1 MCFILTVFRLLRAVR
16 RGFGERG
23 KIPLRTPFSAGFS
36 GRMSTAGLLTRYRTD
51 AFPSRAGTVAKS
63 VGPRHVTHSSGN
75 CCRIARHSHLILQV
89 LAYLPEPLRDKSTL
103 FSAEVTEFSPALQEA
118 LGRLLPQLSE
128 RLAGPSEARLRQ
140 LLAHPST
147 ALFVAETEDR
157 MVGVL
162 TLGWYDAPSGRK
174 AWIEDVVVDATARG
188 GGIGR
193 ALVEEARGLALKIGA
208 DRLLLTSNPRRTA
221 ARALYRKCGFNEA
234 ETSVFVFKMDRE

>member
-1 MCFILTVFRLLRAVR
+1 M
-16 RGFGERG
+16 
-23 KIPLRTPFSAGFS
+23 PLSV
-36 GRMSTAGLLTRYRTD
+36 YR
-51 AFPSRAGTVAKS
+51 
-63 VGPRHVTHSSGN
+63 
-75 CCRIARHSHLILQV
+75 
-89 LAYLPEPLRDKSTL
+89 
-103 FSAEVTEFSPALQEA
+103 VTEFSPALQEA

-140 LLAHPST
+140 LLAQPST
-147 ALFVAETEDR
+147 ALFVAETQGR
-157 MVGVL
+157 MVGML

-193 ALVEEARGLALKIGA
+193 ALVEAARGLALKIGA